1 MKSSIA
7 ATENIIPWIGKTAK
21 FMDYYIRDNMKSHGI
36 NISKEQFIVLK
47 HLDEKDGRKQND
59 LAFITNRSKTALT
72 RLIHTME
79 KKELVYRAPCKKDM
93 RINHIFLTTKGH
105 ETWEKS
111 LPFFLKIVND
121 LQQGISKED
130 LITVQ
135 KAMEQI
141 QMNINK
147 TTNINQQIK

>member
-1 MKSSIA
+1 MESSIETA
-7 ATENIIPWIGKTAK
+7 ESIIPWIGRTAK
-21 FMDYYIRDNMKSHGI
+21 FMDYYIVDYMKQHGLD
-36 NISKEQFIVLK
+36 ISKSQFILLK
-47 HLDEKDGRKQND
+47 KLHDKDGQKQNE
-59 LAFITNRSKTALT
+59 LAYLTNRSKTALS

-93 RINHIFLTTKGH
+93 RINHIFLTTKGR
-105 ETWEKS
+105 ETLKKS
-111 LPFFLKIVND
+111 LPFFLKIIND

-135 KAMEQI
+135 KAMGQI